1 MVAEAEA
8 AGVGANAV
16 ICSRLFALYA
26 AEGQVRS
33 ALSLLLTSPGFKL
46 RVWVDGGGKRV
57 EGCRGDRVVGVRGL

>member
-33 ALSLLLTSPGFKL
+33 ALTLYYSRARGPRF
-46 RVWVDGGGKRV
+46 
-57 EGCRGDRVVGVRGL
+57 GCG